1 MFRKA
6 DLSFKA
12 KEMKNFQFKQYE
24 FEVLDVSPQMRV
36 AVRSAWAKKVQDGKC
51 DNFIS
56 NMENLIKKVAQVPL
70 NYKKSFRA
78 SFLVFPE
85 GKEFGEVLGL
95 PIEQGMCEAS
105 VALDKNY
112 PLALM
117 VDENWFENGFGKE
130 LSFQQQVGL
139 IHELGHIVHG
149 AYFRNMGCMGEGF
162 AELLPHYLMGLEN
175 QKHQQKIFAL
185 TDENLQTLDFI
196 HQNGMFALE
205 PPNGANTQELKSYM
219 SVYLWMLGYVKR
231 LEDKYHLDRFE
242 ATCKMLQNFAEFD
255 KQSWQN
261 KMTATAALVD
271 MAPSEMLQTKA
282 LQLEGKKY
290 FADMWGRSNFW
301 ERNMKKER
309 L

>member
-1 MFRKA
+1 MS
-6 DLSFKA
+6 LEA
-12 KEMKNFQFKQYE
+12 KEMKNFQFKQYD
-24 FEVLDVSPQMRV
+24 FEVFDVSPQMRV
-36 AVRSAWAKKVQDGKC
+36 AVRPALGEKVKAGKC

-56 NMENLIKKVAQVPL
+56 HMGNLIESVSQIPL
-70 NYKKSFRA
+70 DYKMPFRA

-117 VDENWFENGFGKE
+117 VDENWFENGFGE
-130 LSFQQQVGL
+130 TMSFQQQVGL

-175 QKHQQKIFAL
+175 PAHQQKVLAL
-185 TDENLQTLDFI
+185 ADENLQTLDFI

-205 PPNGANTQELKSYM
+205 APDGANTQELKSYM
-219 SVYLWMLGYVKR
+219 SVYLWMLGYIKR
-231 LEDKYHLDRFE
+231 LEKQGQGDKFT
-242 ATCKMLQNFAEFD
+242 AVNKMLQNFAEFD
-255 KQSWQN
+255 KQPWQT
-261 KMTATAALVD
+261 KMSLAANLISMD
-271 MAPSEMLQTKA
+271 SFEMLQTTS
-282 LQLEGKKY
+282 LQKEGKSFLANQNKVQ
-290 FADMWGRSNFW
+290 NFLHFNKST
-301 ERNMKKER
+301 ER
-309 L
+309 

>member
-1 MFRKA
+1 MS
-6 DLSFKA
+6 LEA
-12 KEMKNFQFKQYE
+12 KEMKNFQFKQYD
-24 FEVLDVSPQMRV
+24 FEVFDVSPQMRV
-36 AVRSAWAKKVQDGKC
+36 AVRPALGEKVKAGEC

-56 NMENLIKKVAQVPL
+56 HMGNLIESVSQIPL
-70 NYKKSFRA
+70 DYKMPFCA

-117 VDENWFENGFGKE
+117 VDENWFENGFGE
-130 LSFQQQVGL
+130 TMSFQQQAGL

-175 QKHQQKIFAL
+175 PVHQQKVLAL
-185 TDENLQTLDFI
+185 ADENLQTLDFI

-205 PPNGANTQELKSYM
+205 APDGANTQELKSYM
-219 SVYLWMLGYVKR
+219 SVYLWMLGYIKR
-231 LEDKYHLDRFE
+231 LEKQGQGDKFT
-242 ATCKMLQNFAEFD
+242 AANKMLQNFAEFD
-255 KQSWQN
+255 KQPWQI
-261 KMTATAALVD
+261 KMSLAANLIGMD
-271 MAPSEMLQTKA
+271 SFEMLQTTS
-282 LQLEGKKY
+282 LQKEEKSFLANQNKVQ
-290 FADMWGRSNFW
+290 NFLHFNKST
-301 ERNMKKER
+301 ER
-309 L
+309 